1 MGQPHTHGTS
11 ATHTRTNTDIY
22 ELNYKSLLPGGV
34 GRYESQRRNDPSTGR
49 VKIHLLKHSF
59 MPGYTRWTSHGEDEE
74 GAEVE
79 VAAHNDE
86 LEGGMKKKAKHE
98 NHLDGQEGR
107 AEV

>member
-1 MGQPHTHGTS
+1 MALEDMNRRGIKEILCPCKKCE
-11 ATHTRTNTDIY
+11 N
-22 ELNYKSLLPGGV
+22 GV
-34 GRYESQRRNDPSTGR
+34 LIDPSTGR
-49 VKIHLLKHSF
+49 VKMHLLKHSF
-59 MPGYTRWTSHGEDEE
+59 MPGYTWWTSHGEDEE
-74 GAEVE
+74 GDEVE